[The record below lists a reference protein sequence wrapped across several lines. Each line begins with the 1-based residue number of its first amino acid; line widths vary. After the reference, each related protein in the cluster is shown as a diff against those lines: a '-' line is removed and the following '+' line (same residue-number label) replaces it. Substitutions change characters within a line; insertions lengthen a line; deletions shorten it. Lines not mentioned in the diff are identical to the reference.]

1 MLNNNAALTILS
13 SKTLHKAQIVMMNRR
28 MFLWVASICLTI
40 GSNAGTAKGDTT
52 PYASLS
58 ADSVAVPQNL
68 LSLIHTEEVQKELG
82 FSEDQLQDLEASMR
96 KIDRVWWPSRNLPT
110 TKARAVVADLELQAV
125 AEVGRILGD
134 AAVVRLRQIELQS
147 QSVRIFARPEVI
159 AYLKLTPAQAKK
171 IGDLFA
177 ETDKLAAEL
186 SKAGQEPDK
195 EKQKEFSAAKK
206 GESTQ
211 SVSTLNKV
219 QNQLLQKLL
228 GKPFEVSSLERLYPF
243 APELI
248 DSGYWTSDQQA
259 TLESLKGQVVL
270 VHFYAYQCHNCVAN
284 FEIYKR
290 WDATLKEKG
299 VKVIGIQTP
308 ETASERDPAK
318 VTAAAA
324 KSGFLFPV
332 LIDTENKNWDAWSNT
347 MWPTV
352 YVIDKKGY
360 VRFWWQGELNWKG
373 ATGDAKI
380 ESIVEN
386 LLKE

>member
-1 MLNNNAALTILS
+1 
-13 SKTLHKAQIVMMNRR
+13 MNRR
-28 MFLWVASICLTI
+28 ILLWVASICLTI
-40 GSNAGTAKGDTT
+40 GNNADTAQGDTT
-52 PYASLS
+52 PYGALS
-58 ADSVAVPQNL
+58 AESIAVPQNL
-68 LSLIHTEEVQKELG
+68 LSLIHTAEVQKELG
-82 FSEDQLQDLEASMR
+82 FSEDQMQDFEASMR
-96 KIDRVWWPSRNLPT
+96 KIDRIWWPSRNFPT
-110 TKARAVVADLELQAV
+110 TKARAVVADLEAQAV
-125 AEVGRILGD
+125 AEVERVLGD

-159 AYLKLTPAQAKK
+159 TYLKLTPAQTKK

-177 ETDKLAAEL
+177 ETDKLAADV
-186 SKAGQEPDK
+186 SKPGQEPDK
-195 EKQKEFSAAKK
+195 EKHKAFTAAKK
-206 GESTQ
+206 SESTQ
-211 SVSTLNKV
+211 SVGTLNKA

-228 GKPFEVSSLERLYPF
+228 GKPFEVSSLERIYPF

-248 DSGYWTSDQQA
+248 DSGHWTSDQQV
-259 TLESLKGQVVL
+259 TLESLRGQVVL

-290 WDATLKEKG
+290 WDTTLKDKG
-299 VKVIGIQTP
+299 VKVVGIQTP
-308 ETASERDPAK
+308 ETASERDPSK
-318 VTAAAA
+318 VTAAAT

-332 LIDTENKNWDAWSNT
+332 LIDIENKNWDAWANT

-380 ESIVEN
+380 ESLVEK

>member
-1 MLNNNAALTILS
+1 
-13 SKTLHKAQIVMMNRR
+13 MMNRR
-28 MFLWVASICLTI
+28 MLQWAAFICLMI
-40 GSNAGTAKGDTT
+40 GTNAETAKGDAT

-82 FSEDQLQDLEASMR
+82 FSEEQLEDLEASMR

-110 TKARAVVADLELQAV
+110 TKARAVVADLEIQTI

-147 QSVRIFARPEVI
+147 QSVRIFARPEVVT
-159 AYLKLTPAQAKK
+159 YLKLTPAQNKK

-177 ETDKLAAEL
+177 ANDKLAAEL

-195 EKQKEFSAAKK
+195 EKQKEFAAAKK
-206 GESTQ
+206 NESTQ
-211 SVSTLNKV
+211 SVGTLNKA

-228 GKPFEVSSLERLYPF
+228 GKPFEVSSLERIYPF

-259 TLESLKGQVVL
+259 TLESLRGQVVL
-270 VHFYAYQCHNCVAN
+270 VHFYAYQCHNCIAN

-318 VTAAAA
+318 VTAAAT
-324 KSGFLFPV
+324 KSGFAFPV
-332 LIDTENKNWDAWSNT
+332 LIDTENKNWDAWANT

-360 VRFWWQGELNWKG
+360 IRFWWQGELNWKG

-380 ESIVEN
+380 ESLIDK
-386 LLKE
+386 LLME